1 MKTDGFIYLH
11 RKILNNPY
19 LNDKPFCRGF
29 AWNVLLLLT
38 NRKVGYIEVKN
49 GQKIKLMRGDCGY
62 SQKALADIFGWSR
75 GKVKRFLIELEKRK
89 MIQQKIVANHTIIKV
104 LKFNIYQNRQQTD
117 IEVEQ
122 QKIAKIEQQKNAQK
136 SDYVYISKSELEK
149 MIQQKIAK
157 TDTKTDTN
165 NNNIDIYS
173 NNIISLSNKK
183 KNLSKNERDILKKY
197 LLNKKRAKP
206 IDDIDA
212 YIALLIKNGDAEFQ
226 LERALKWQAKQE
238 QKKQEVKN
246 AAAEKI
252 ETKEEKKVTDAAF
265 EEFKKAAKKIRKG
278 N

>member
-89 MIQQKIVANHTIIKV
+89 MIQQKIVANHTVIKV

-117 IEVEQ
+117 IEMEQ

-183 KNLSKNERDILKKY
+183 KISKNEREILKNY